1 MLAPFGTLL
10 WFYGSIYGPF
20 RWESSREQTVTFQTG
35 EAINAVF
42 LSQLFLVLT
51 KTELK
56 ENECAT

>member
-1 MLAPFGTLL
+1 MRKLQRADRHNL
-10 WFYGSIYGPF
+10 
-20 RWESSREQTVTFQTG
+20 VTFQTG

-42 LSQLFLVLT
+42 LSHLFLVLT